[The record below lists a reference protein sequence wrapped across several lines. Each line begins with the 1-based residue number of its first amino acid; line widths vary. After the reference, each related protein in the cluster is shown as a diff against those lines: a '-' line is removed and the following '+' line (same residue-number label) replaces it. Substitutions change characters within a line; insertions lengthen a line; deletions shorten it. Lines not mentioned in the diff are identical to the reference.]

1 MPKPRKAPKIQ
12 KKKFKKFDG
21 SLSSIKERVVYY
33 LQFSN
38 NKILSLNSN
47 RFFAGIVMLMLNI
60 GSKFVTVKLSKSQE
74 NYLRYNLSRQFLIFA
89 VSWMGSRD
97 IYTALILTAVFVVL
111 ADYLFNETSKMCVLP
126 KRFKDLQNVMD
137 IDQDGII
144 SNDELE
150 QAIKILKKAQK
161 TKKKQASVE
170 IKDKK

>member
-1 MPKPRKAPKIQ
+1 MPKPRKAPKI
-12 KKKFKKFDG
+12 KKYKLKKFDG
-21 SLSSIKERVVYY
+21 SLSSIKERVIYFFNILNV
-33 LQFSN
+33 
-38 NKILSLNSN
+38 KVLSLNSN
-47 RFFAGIVMLMLNI
+47 RFFAGIVMLMLNV

-74 NYLRYNLSRQFLIFA
+74 TYLRYTLSRQFLIFA

-111 ADYLFNETSKMCVLP
+111 ADYLFNENSKMCVLP

-161 TKKKQASVE
+161 TKKKKATVNK
-170 IKDKK
+170 I

>member
-1 MPKPRKAPKIQ
+1 MYKL
-12 KKKFKKFDG
+12 KKFDG
-21 SLSSIKERVVYY
+21 SLSSIKERVIYFFNILNV
-33 LQFSN
+33 
-38 NKILSLNSN
+38 KVLSLNSN
-47 RFFAGIVMLMLNI
+47 RFFAGIVMLMLNV

-74 NYLRYNLSRQFLIFA
+74 TYLRYTLSRQFLIFA

-111 ADYLFNETSKMCVLP
+111 ADYLFNENSKMCVLP

-150 QAIKILKKAQK
+150 QAIKILKKAQI
-161 TKKKQASVE
+161 KKFPL
-170 IKDKK
+170 